1 MQTNKKKSFVNG
13 CKWGTIRNEFK
24 QRDFSWKI
32 IMARNSILGV
42 FAKSPIKPLEKHIRL
57 VTKCCNQLVPF
68 FEACTEKDWTKAG
81 KVRNKIS
88 KIEQE
93 ADALKRQLRL
103 ELPGGLFMP
112 VDRADLLEL
121 LTQQDKIANKTKDI
135 AGRIIGRELEIPAS
149 IQADFA
155 LYVQRCIDATEKA
168 ADAINE
174 LDDLLETGFRGREV
188 DLVEKMIN
196 QLDEIEDD
204 TDGMQIKL
212 RRELLE
218 LEKDLNPVDVMFL
231 YQIIEWVGDLADLAE
246 RVGAR
251 LEILLA
257 RK

>member
-1 MQTNKKKSFVNG
+1 
-13 CKWGTIRNEFK
+13 
-24 QRDFSWKI
+24 
-32 IMARNSILGV
+32 MARNSILGV
-42 FAKSPIKPLEKHIRL
+42 FAKSPIKPLEKHIRM

-68 FEACTEKDWTKAG
+68 FAAVTEEDWSNAG
-81 KVRNKIS
+81 KIRTKIS
-88 KIEQE
+88 KLERD
-93 ADALKRQLRL
+93 ADDLKRQIRL

-121 LTQQDKIANKTKDI
+121 LTQQDKIANRAKDI
-135 AGRIIGRELEIPAS
+135 AGRIFGRKLTIPVELQEQFVA
-149 IQADFA
+149 
-155 LYVQRCIDATEKA
+155 YVARSVDAAEKA

-188 DLVEKMIN
+188 ELVNKMIS

-212 RRELLE
+212 RKDLLTI
-218 LEKDLNPVDVMFL
+218 EKDLNCVDVMFL
-231 YQIIEWVGDLADLAE
+231 YQIIDWVGDLADLAE

>member
-1 MQTNKKKSFVNG
+1 
-13 CKWGTIRNEFK
+13 
-24 QRDFSWKI
+24 
-32 IMARNSILGV
+32 MARNSIIGI

-57 VTKCCNQLVPF
+57 VVKCSNQLIPF
-68 FEACTEKDWTKAG
+68 FNACSEQNWSEAA
-81 KVRNKIS
+81 KVRRKLS
-88 KIEQE
+88 KLEQD

-121 LTQQDKIANKTKDI
+121 LSQQDKIANKAKDI
-135 AGRIIGRELEIPAS
+135 AGRILGRKLEIPETL
-149 IQADFA
+149 QAQFNIYLA
-155 LYVQRCIDATEKA
+155 RCIEATEKA
-168 ADAINE
+168 AEAINE

-188 DLVEKMIN
+188 VLVEKMIN

-204 TDGMQIKL
+204 TDSMQIVL
-212 RRELLE
+212 RKNLLA
-218 LEKDLNPVDVMFL
+218 LESDLNPVDVMFL
-231 YQIIEWVGDLADLAE
+231 YQIIDWVGDLADLAE

>member
-1 MQTNKKKSFVNG
+1 MCDELISATNNNKEHRALG
-13 CKWGTIRNEFK
+13 RH
-24 QRDFSWKI
+24 

-57 VTKCCNQLVPF
+57 VTKSCDQLIPF
-68 FEACTEKDWTKAG
+68 FEACFKKDWTTAG
-81 KVRNKIS
+81 KIRTKVS
-88 KIEQE
+88 KFERD
-93 ADALKRQLRL
+93 ADTLKRQIRL

-121 LTQQDKIANKTKDI
+121 LTQQDKIANKAKDI
-135 AGRIIGRELEIPAS
+135 AGRIFGRKLEIPESLHAS
-149 IQADFA
+149 FA
-155 LYVQRCIDATEKA
+155 VYVARNIEAAEKA

-188 DLVEKMIN
+188 ELVEKMIN

-204 TDGMQIKL
+204 TDEMQVKL
-212 RRELLE
+212 RS
-218 LEKDLNPVDVMFL
+218 DLMAIENDINPVDVMFL
-231 YQIIEWVGDLADLAE
+231 YQIIEWIGDLADLSE

>member
-1 MQTNKKKSFVNG
+1 
-13 CKWGTIRNEFK
+13 
-24 QRDFSWKI
+24 
-32 IMARNSILGV
+32 MARNSILGV
-42 FAKSPIKPLEKHIRL
+42 FAKSPIKPLEQHIRIA
-57 VTKCCNQLVPF
+57 TKCCKQLVPF
-68 FEACTEKDWTKAG
+68 FDACTQKNWDEAE
-81 KVRNKIS
+81 KVRNAIS
-88 KIEQE
+88 KLERE
-93 ADALKRQLRL
+93 ADALKREIRL

-135 AGRIIGRELEIPAS
+135 AGRIIGRQLEVPVAL
-149 IQADFA
+149 QEDFA
-155 LYVQRCIDATEKA
+155 TYVVRCIDATEKA

-174 LDDLLETGFRGREV
+174 LDDLLETGFKGREV

-196 QLDEIEDD
+196 QLDDIEDD
-204 TDGMQIKL
+204 TDSMQIKL
-212 RRELLE
+212 RRDLLAI
-218 LEKDLNPVDVMFL
+218 EKELNPVDVMFL

>member
-1 MQTNKKKSFVNG
+1 
-13 CKWGTIRNEFK
+13 
-24 QRDFSWKI
+24 
-32 IMARNSILGV
+32 MARNSILGV
-42 FAKSPIKPLEKHIRL
+42 FAKSPIKPLEKHIRM

-68 FEACTEKDWTKAG
+68 FAAVTDEDWSTAG
-81 KVRNKIS
+81 KIRTKVS
-88 KIEQE
+88 KLERD
-93 ADALKRQLRL
+93 ADDLKRQIRL

-121 LTQQDKIANKTKDI
+121 LTQQDKIANRAKDI
-135 AGRIIGRELEIPAS
+135 AGRMFGRKLTIPEPLQEQFIA
-149 IQADFA
+149 
-155 LYVQRCIDATEKA
+155 YVARSVDAAEKA

-204 TDGMQIKL
+204 TDEMQVVL
-212 RRELLE
+212 RRDLLAIE
-218 LEKDLNPVDVMFL
+218 DTLNPIDVMFL
-231 YQIIEWVGDLADLAE
+231 YQIIEWIGDLADLAE

>member
-1 MQTNKKKSFVNG
+1 
-13 CKWGTIRNEFK
+13 
-24 QRDFSWKI
+24 
-32 IMARNSILGV
+32 MARNSILGV
-42 FAKSPIKPLEKHIRL
+42 FAKSPIKPLEKHIRM

-68 FEACTEKDWTKAG
+68 FAAVTEEDWSHAG
-81 KVRNKIS
+81 KIRTKIS
-88 KIEQE
+88 KLERD
-93 ADALKRQLRL
+93 ADDLKRQIRL

-121 LTQQDKIANKTKDI
+121 LTQQDKIANRAKDI
-135 AGRIIGRELEIPAS
+135 AGRIFGRKLTIPVELQEQFVA
-149 IQADFA
+149 
-155 LYVQRCIDATEKA
+155 YVARSVDAAEKA

-188 DLVEKMIN
+188 ELVNKMIS

-212 RRELLE
+212 RKDLLTI
-218 LEKDLNPVDVMFL
+218 EKDLNCVDVMFL
-231 YQIIEWVGDLADLAE
+231 YQIIDWVGDLADLAE